1 MEPNKV
7 ELKARLEK
15 ALRRPISQATFDKFD
30 GWGGPIEQYFEGSLE
45 DGADESQTFQALK
58 GIFAQELDYLKAYR
72 REMAQVAAKSVADER
87 QSIQPTQLE
96 ASQDS
101 YVTARARVISEVW
114 TALADERPDVTEFR
128 QEALNGRL
136 LQPEEARAVVDTPGG
151 VLDELRELELRKLG
165 SILANDYYGWDEGG
179 AIWYVLTGE
188 TPRLRPVRMR
198 AHGKSPVEHY
208 VPFQYDLTLSV
219 LPWVPAK
226 EVERAYRTA
235 QKQLLEET
243 PRETGVRILEVVQFW
258 WEQFRTRGPMPSW
271 PAWFELWN
279 QAHPDKKF
287 KKWRNFREYVFR
299 GTKEAR
305 PQYKRFPQPGH
316 PAAQEQDMQA
326 AQEYLIKTV
335 QAKRSLTDRYTEVTF
350 E

>member
-1 MEPNKV
+1 
-7 ELKARLEK
+7 
-15 ALRRPISQATFDKFD
+15 
-30 GWGGPIEQYFEGSLE
+30 
-45 DGADESQTFQALK
+45 
-58 GIFAQELDYLKAYR
+58 
-72 REMAQVAAKSVADER
+72 
-87 QSIQPTQLE
+87 
-96 ASQDS
+96 
-101 YVTARARVISEVW
+101 
-114 TALADERPDVTEFR
+114 VTEFR
-128 QEALNGRL
+128 QEVLNGRL
-136 LQPEEARAVVDTPGG
+136 LQPENAKAVVDTVGG

-165 SILANDYYGWDEGG
+165 SILANDYYGWDEEG
-179 AIWYVLTGE
+179 AIWYVLTGQ
-188 TPRLRPVRMR
+188 TPRLRPVRVR
-198 AHGKSPVEHY
+198 ADGKYPVEHY

-258 WEQFRTRGPMPSW
+258 WEQFRSRGPMPSW
-271 PAWFELWN
+271 SAWFELWN
-279 QAHPDKKF
+279 QAHPEKKF